1 MQQRAGETA
10 PGRELSLAWAVGL
23 LIALWALLCWP
34 WFVGGLTIPWD
45 AKNHFYPQLRFLAA
59 SLHSGESVAWA
70 PYVYGGHVQ
79 LADPQSL
86 IFSPAMLALALLDSV
101 PSFARM
107 DAAVL
112 AGLLPGGIGMLLVFR
127 RSGWRLEGGLT
138 AGLAFM
144 FGGAAAARLQHTTQ
158 ILSYGML
165 PLALWLL
172 METLDRRSILYA
184 IAFAVAAAIM
194 AVGRDQV
201 AFLGCLVLAGYAV
214 YAVVTARGR
223 LRFLASRAIPLAVA
237 ALVGAALLAIPLLL
251 TAEMAASSNRPSI
264 AYGAA
269 AVGSL
274 APWSFLTI
282 AIPDYFG
289 TLHQA
294 DLYWGPG
301 AFAWGDYANQTDRA
315 QTYLYAGAIPALLCL
330 YHGIA
335 GRRLGAGAIRFY
347 VIVFAVAV
355 LYALGHYTPV
365 FRALYE
371 IPGVALYRRPADAVF
386 IVGFALAVLGGYLA
400 HRLNAEGPPQISWRA
415 WAFASVAATIL
426 VAAALVFASQ
436 HGRLGVSA
444 RAAAIAAGFLALAA
458 AAITLAGRWR
468 RKPALAGAI
477 LAVTLAADLAWH
489 NSRMAINAR
498 DPGDYAPLDITRPDP
513 LAAELARRLAAERA
527 AGRYARVEILGMGGP
542 WQNAPLAL
550 GLEAT
555 LGYNPLRWSDY
566 EKATGAG
573 EGSDL
578 PRRAFTALFPSYRS
592 AMADMLGIRFIAAG
606 APIENIDP
614 NLRQGDLTLVARIGN
629 AYLYENPRALPR
641 ARLATAIAVADAR
654 RLIETGQWPADP
666 REAVVLD
673 RRPPEWPSA
682 APPPGGTASARIAA
696 YRHDEVVV
704 SVDTAIPA
712 MLVLHD
718 LFHPGWRASVDGAPA
733 AVYRANVLFRAV
745 FVPAGR
751 HEVRF
756 TFHPIASAIER
767 AFAPVRPGR

>member
-1 MQQRAGETA
+1 MT
-10 PGRELSLAWAVGL
+10 LAWTAVL
-23 LIALWALLCWP
+23 LVALWALWCWP
-34 WFVGGLTIPWD
+34 WFLGGLTIPWD
-45 AKNHFYPQLRFLAA
+45 SKNHFYPQLRFLAA
-59 SLHSGESVAWA
+59 SLHGGQSAAWA
-70 PYVYGGHVQ
+70 PYVYSGHLQ

-86 IFSPAMLALALLDSV
+86 IFSPVMLALALLDAA
-101 PSFARM
+101 PTFAHM
-107 DAAVL
+107 DAATL

-127 RSGWRLEGGLT
+127 RSGWRLEGGLV

-144 FGGAAAARLQHTTQ
+144 FGGASAARLQHTTQ

-172 METLDRRSILYA
+172 MEALHRRSVRHA
-184 IAFAVAAAIM
+184 VAFAVAAAIM

-214 YAVVTARGR
+214 YAAVTARGR
-223 LRFLASRAIPLAVA
+223 LRFLASRAIPLAA
-237 ALVGAALLAIPLLL
+237 AAISGAALLAVPLLL

-274 APWSFLTI
+274 APWSLLTI

-289 TLHQA
+289 TLHEA

-315 QTYLYAGAIPALLCL
+315 QTYLYGGAIPALLCL

-335 GRRLGAGAIRFY
+335 GGRLGAGAVRFF
-347 VIVFAVAV
+347 VIVFAVAA
-355 LYALGHYTPV
+355 LYALGDYTPA

-400 HRLNAEGPPQISWRA
+400 HRLIAEGPPKVSGRA
-415 WAFASVAATIL
+415 WALLGLAAAIV
-426 VAAALVFASQ
+426 VAAALAFASE
-436 HGRLGVSA
+436 HGHLGVSA
-444 RAAAIAAGFLALAA
+444 RAAAIAAGFLVLAA
-458 AAITLAGRWR
+458 VAVILAARWR
-468 RKPALAGAI
+468 TTPALAGAI
-477 LAVTLAADLAWH
+477 LAATLAADLAWH
-489 NSRMAINAR
+489 NSGMAINAR
-498 DPGDYAPLDITRPDP
+498 DPGDYAPLDGTRPDA
-513 LAAELARRLAAERA
+513 LAADLARRLAAERA
-527 AGRYARVEILGMGGP
+527 AGRHYRVEILGLGGP

-578 PRRAFTALFPSYRS
+578 PRRAFTPLFPSYRS
-592 AMADMLGIRFIAAG
+592 AMADMLGIRYLAAG
-606 APIENIDP
+606 APIEGIDP
-614 NLRQGDLTLVARIGN
+614 KLRPGDLAPLGRIGK
-629 AYLYENPRALPR
+629 AYLYANPRALPR
-641 ARLATAIAVADAR
+641 ARLATAIAVADTR
-654 RLIETGQWPADP
+654 RLIETGSWPADP
-666 REAVVLD
+666 REAVVLE
-673 RRPPEWPSA
+673 RMPPEWPSV
-682 APPPGGTASARIAA
+682 APPRGGTASAKIEL

-704 SVDTAIPA
+704 AVDTAGPA

-718 LFHPGWRASVDGAPA
+718 LFHPAWRARLDGAPA

-751 HEVRF
+751 HTVRF

-767 AFAPVRPGR
+767 AFGAPPRP